1 MMVGVFGWLQH
12 QFTWFRDVYDK
23 TTDLPKMAFSSSL
36 QDSFAVAILQNNCLR
51 PLKYDPDFVYLLENL
66 TCAHNPCDVLCKNNH
81 RIFCQREEFQSILD
95 KPSNFRKNNL
105 NCYGTY
111 FITCMLKVLEV
122 TICFVLNVQEFWT
135 FSAKIDLLV

>member
-12 QFTWFRDVYDK
+12 QFTWYRDVYDK

-66 TCAHNPCDVLCKNNH
+66 TCAHSPCDVLCKNNH

>member
-66 TCAHNPCDVLCKNNH
+66 TCAHSPCDVLCKNNH

-111 FITCMLKVLEV
+111 IIICMLKVLEV

>member
-1 MMVGVFGWLQH
+1 MIVGVFGWLQH

-66 TCAHNPCDVLCKNNH
+66 TCAHSPCDVLCKNNH

-95 KPSNFRKNNL
+95 KPSNFRKIISTVTVHTLYYLYVEGLRSNDM
-105 NCYGTY
+105 
-111 FITCMLKVLEV
+111 FFLECPR
-122 TICFVLNVQEFWT
+122 ILDF
-135 FSAKIDLLV
+135 FSKN

>member
-66 TCAHNPCDVLCKNNH
+66 TCAHSPCDVLCKNNH

-111 FITCMLKVLEV
+111 IITCMLKVLEV
-122 TICFVLNVQEFWT
+122 TIWFVLNVQEFWT

>member
-1 MMVGVFGWLQH
+1 M
-12 QFTWFRDVYDK
+12 
-23 TTDLPKMAFSSSL
+23 
-36 QDSFAVAILQNNCLR
+36 
-51 PLKYDPDFVYLLENL
+51 KYDPDFVYLLENL
-66 TCAHNPCDVLCKNNH
+66 TCAHSPCDVLCKNNH

-111 FITCMLKVLEV
+111 IITCVLKVLEV

-135 FSAKIDLLV
+135 FSAKIDLLVWSSCIVNNNVLPYSIFYQKLVPCECTLTVSQIYSVFMPFLIFFFQYHLLN

>member
-51 PLKYDPDFVYLLENL
+51 PLKYDPDFVYLLENF
-66 TCAHNPCDVLCKNNH
+66 TCAHSPCDVLCKNNH

>member
-1 MMVGVFGWLQH
+1 MMLGVFGWLQH

-66 TCAHNPCDVLCKNNH
+66 TCAHSPCDVLCKNNH

-95 KPSNFRKNNL
+95 KPSNFRENNL

-111 FITCMLKVLEV
+111 IITCVLKVLKV

>member
-66 TCAHNPCDVLCKNNH
+66 TCAHSPCDVLCKNNH

>member
-12 QFTWFRDVYDK
+12 QFTWYRDVYDK

-66 TCAHNPCDVLCKNNH
+66 TCAHSPCDV
-81 RIFCQREEFQSILD
+81 RS
-95 KPSNFRKNNL
+95 
-105 NCYGTY
+105 
-111 FITCMLKVLEV
+111 
-122 TICFVLNVQEFWT
+122 
-135 FSAKIDLLV
+135 SAKIITGYFVNVKNFKVFQINLPISGKIISTHYYLCVEGLRSNDMFCLECPRILDFLSKN